1 MHVNIPFS
9 ATKSAL
15 YNSCWLEKT
24 KLSRTTGILS
34 GKKTWGTWDTSEFFR
49 LAGICVQASTDLDRY
64 KHRLTKAR
72 ENLRVNEC
80 RGGLLADEM
89 GMGKSLSVLT
99 LIVHTLEAAQRF
111 EARRFDDNG
120 EVPTRQS
127 SGATLIAAPKSS
139 MCETLPLMPFGNA
152 DRAQLCR
159 AGSLRLRGIDFCQSS
174 HLGPANSTGIYS
186 QTPWFCMFITGNTET
201 VYRPV

>member
-1 MHVNIPFS
+1 MYRH
-9 ATKSAL
+9 
-15 YNSCWLEKT
+15 
-24 KLSRTTGILS
+24 
-34 GKKTWGTWDTSEFFR
+34 R
-49 LAGICVQASTDLDRY
+49 LTRNRY

-120 EVPTRQS
+120 EVPTRQL

-139 MCETLPLMPFGNA
+139 TCETL
-152 DRAQLCR
+152 
-159 AGSLRLRGIDFCQSS
+159 
-174 HLGPANSTGIYS
+174 H
-186 QTPWFCMFITGNTET
+186 
-201 VYRPV
+201 

>member
-1 MHVNIPFS
+1 MPSFMKPRAQTHKN
-9 ATKSAL
+9 
-15 YNSCWLEKT
+15 
-24 KLSRTTGILS
+24 RS
-34 GKKTWGTWDTSEFFR
+34 GKTLESVLRYASKLPFPSCLLALSKPCILTCPSQPPSQRCTIHAGSRRRCFYEQPAYSLARRLRAHGTPVSFPGWQGFVYRHR
-49 LAGICVQASTDLDRY
+49 LTRNRY

-111 EARRFDDNG
+111 EARRFDDDG

-139 MCETLPLMPFGNA
+139 TCETL
-152 DRAQLCR
+152 
-159 AGSLRLRGIDFCQSS
+159 
-174 HLGPANSTGIYS
+174 H
-186 QTPWFCMFITGNTET
+186 
-201 VYRPV
+201 